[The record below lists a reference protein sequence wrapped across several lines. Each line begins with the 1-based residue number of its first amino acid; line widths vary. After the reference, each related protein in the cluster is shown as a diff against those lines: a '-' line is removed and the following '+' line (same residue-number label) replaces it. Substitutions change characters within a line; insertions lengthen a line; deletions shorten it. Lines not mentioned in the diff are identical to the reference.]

1 MDLPDDMQLEDQD
14 RNDDKETQEE
24 NPFDLDATD
33 RELPE
38 GFDDEE
44 VKDDENGEEG
54 EKPDE
59 ITDDE
64 EEGKNPMDEINIEAS
79 QLDQDTTTDPSAE
92 DQDDVPMEVDPS
104 QEEKEEENAE
114 EEANKTIDTNTEQSK
129 ESEEKPEPSTAA
141 PSKADDGA
149 ASMDQ
154 DSNKEK
160 ESYPNPTQEEENSD
174 KTDEQATGL
183 VESKDGHGHEGSSVN
198 QENKQSSE
206 NNQKTEDAS
215 RKPGETDSKRSLADS
230 SDRADDQLRRLKTV
244 DKSDSNAPEP
254 MDDNSAENEDLGQTN
269 TDLYQHIQSA
279 EKKDA
284 LTVDNATKEQMD
296 KQRGMQ
302 LDKDKDTEENPKLDE
317 THEEMDIDDD
327 LEELTESEI
336 DKNTPDLIR
345 GLPENK
351 KKLKNKGK
359 NFEDKIDQDVIE
371 VEGDIVMTHGAQRP
385 ADSYSHTN
393 LEILKEKTE
402 ASYVETS
409 HEIIDL
415 EVDSTTGGYGTGAL
429 VEWHDLESKTLSL
442 SQELCEQLRLILEP
456 TQAAR
461 LKGDYKTGKRLNM
474 RKVIP
479 YIASGFR
486 KDKIWLRRTQPS
498 KREYQI
504 LLALD
509 DSSSMLDNKSK
520 QVKEIFLL
528 INLLEI
534 FLLKTTFPYSY
545 EIRL

>member
-24 NPFDLDATD
+24 NPFDLDAAD

-38 GFDDEE
+38 GFDEEE
-44 VKDDENGEEG
+44 VKDEENGEEG

-79 QLDQDTTTDPSAE
+79 QLDQDTSTDPTTE
-92 DQDDVPMEVDPS
+92 NQDDVSMEVDPS
-104 QEEKEEENAE
+104 KEEDENKAE
-114 EEANKTIDTNTEQSK
+114 EEETSKTVDTNTEESK
-129 ESEEKPEPSTAA
+129 ETEEKPEPSTAA
-141 PSKADDGA
+141 PSKVDDGA

-154 DSNKEK
+154 DSSKDK

-174 KTDEQATGL
+174 KTDDQATGL

-198 QENKQSSE
+198 QDNKQSSE

-230 SDRADDQLRRLKTV
+230 SDRTDDQLRRLKTI
-244 DKSDSNAPEP
+244 DKSEDNSAEP
-254 MDDNSAENEDLGQTN
+254 MDDNSAENEDLSQTN

-284 LTVDNATKEQMD
+284 LTIDNATKEQMD
-296 KQRGMQ
+296 NQKGMQ
-302 LDKDKDTEENPKLDE
+302 LENDKESEENPKLDE

-327 LEELTESEI
+327 LDELTESEI
-336 DKNTPDLIR
+336 DKNRPDLIR

-351 KKLKNKGK
+351 KKQNNKSK
-359 NFEDKIDQDVIE
+359 NFEDKIDQDDID
-371 VEGDIVMTHGAQRP
+371 VEGDVVMTHGAQRP

-393 LEILKEKTE
+393 LELLKEKTDSSLVE
-402 ASYVETS
+402 AS

-415 EVDSTTGGYGTGAL
+415 EVDPALGSYGTGAL
-429 VEWHDLESKTLSL
+429 VEWHDLESKTLCL

-509 DSSSMLDNKSK
+509 DSASMLDNKSK
-520 QVKEIFLL
+520 QVKFGIIL
-528 INLLEI
+528 
-534 FLLKTTFPYSY
+534 
-545 EIRL
+545 